1 MGQTGFERFG
11 RWTLD
16 FERWTLSMHLS
27 PTTEQQELKDAV
39 RRFCDEQIT
48 PERLA
53 AWEKERRGLDDAC
66 WRSIAALGWFGLG
79 VPAAAGGSGLGL
91 VEVACVLEEC
101 ARGLV
106 PRRVINAIRGAFAV
120 GQLSPQHNEL
130 PALARGERTVALA
143 FDEQQARDPHAYK
156 TEIRAD
162 AGTSVLNGE
171 KWYVADGASA
181 DWHVVAA
188 REAGGLSLVMVPAD
202 SASMTVLRT
211 FDGERQTVVNYS
223 GVRIAHRL
231 GVAGQAGEVFD
242 RVRRAQAA
250 LALGEMIGG
259 MDAVLAM
266 TVAYVKEREQF
277 GQKIAVFQ
285 AVQHQV
291 ADMATALT
299 AGRHLAWQAITRLAA
314 GTEQGGELETAA
326 AFVGQAFKRLSLSA
340 HHLHGG
346 AGYVI
351 EHPLHYHA
359 ERAQAL
365 CIRYAPEAPALAAIA
380 MTLLG

>member
-1 MGQTGFERFG
+1 MY
-11 RWTLD
+11 
-16 FERWTLSMHLS
+16 LSA
-27 PTTEQQELKDAV
+27 TAEQQELKDAV

-53 AWEKERRGLDDAC
+53 AWEREPRGLDDAC

-106 PRRVINAIRGAFAV
+106 PRHVINAIRGAFAV
-120 GQLSPQHNEL
+120 GQLSPQHSEL

-143 FDEQQARDPHAYK
+143 FDEQEARDPHVYR

-162 AGTSVLNGE
+162 AGTAILNGE

-202 SASMTVLRT
+202 SVTMSGLRS
-211 FDGERQTVVNYS
+211 FDGERQAVVKYA

-231 GVAGQAGEVFD
+231 SVAGQAGEAFG
-242 RVRRAQAA
+242 RARRTQAA
-250 LALGEMIGG
+250 LALAEMLGG
-259 MDAVLAM
+259 MDAVLAT

-285 AVQHQV
+285 AVQHQI
-291 ADMATALT
+291 ADMATTFT
-299 AGRHLAWQAITRLAA
+299 AARHLAWQALTRLAA
-314 GTEQGGELETAA
+314 HTEEGPELATAA
-326 AFVGQAFKRLSLSA
+326 AFVGQAFKRLSLAA

-346 AGYVI
+346 AGYVV

-365 CIRYAPEAPALAAIA
+365 CIRYAPEAPALATIA
-380 MTLLG
+380 AQLLDA

>member
-1 MGQTGFERFG
+1 MY
-11 RWTLD
+11 
-16 FERWTLSMHLS
+16 LS

-53 AWEKERRGLDDAC
+53 IWEKEPRGVDDAC

-79 VPAAAGGSGLGL
+79 LPIAAGGSGLGL

-101 ARGLV
+101 GRGLV
-106 PRRVINAIRGAFAV
+106 PRRVINAIRGGCAL
-120 GQLSPQHNEL
+120 GQLDGQHTAL
-130 PALARGERTVALA
+130 PALARGEETVALA
-143 FDEQQARDPHAYK
+143 FDEQHTRDPQAYA
-156 TEIRAD
+156 TEIRVD
-162 AGTSVLNGE
+162 GGTTVLSGE
-171 KWYVADGASA
+171 KWYVADGAHS

-188 REAGGLSLVMVPAD
+188 REGGGMSLVLVPVGAARI
-202 SASMTVLRT
+202 SALRT
-211 FDGERQTVVNYS
+211 FDGERQALACYERAPVTQRLCAAGS
-223 GVRIAHRL
+223 GRAVFERI
-231 GVAGQAGEVFD
+231 
-242 RVRRAQAA
+242 RRQQTA
-250 LALGEMIGG
+250 LALAEMLGG
-259 MDAVLAM
+259 MDAVLSM

-277 GQKIAVFQ
+277 GQKLAVFQ

-291 ADMATALT
+291 ADMATSFT
-299 AGRHLAWQAITRLAA
+299 AARHLAWQAITRLAA
-314 GTEQGGELETAA
+314 GTEEGGELETAA

-346 AGYVI
+346 AGYVV

-365 CIRYAPEAPALAAIA
+365 CIRYTPEAPALAAIA
-380 MTLLG
+380 TSLLE